1 MENNIFN
8 RKLIRLQQERNA
20 KNFFKYDYLQN
31 WTSKILFENF
41 CDRITIL
48 QNSKVNNNE
57 DNLNILEVGA
67 KNQYLPNVIQEYF
80 LTNNSQNCKIK
91 YYQSGFSSSFYSNNH
106 LQGIDIACLVA
117 DDQFLPFAS
126 NSFDVIFTNLNFH
139 FLNNPK
145 LFLDLVFR
153 ILKKNGILLISY
165 FGEGNL
171 LEFYLAIQRAQF
183 AIYQGNFPIIPPVVP
198 LNKLSQILQESKFA
212 NIVTNKEEFLVN
224 YPNFTTFLKDI
235 SKNSQGNFLNGR
247 NVNFIS
253 KRLLKSIEYYYLLAN
268 NKADT
273 NKVDGKKIEASFKIN
288 IAVASK
294 P

>member
-20 KNFFKYDYLQN
+20 KNFFKYEYLQN

-41 CDRITIL
+41 CDRISIL
-48 QNSKVNNNE
+48 QNSKVDNSE
-57 DNLNILEVGA
+57 DSLDILEVGA
-67 KNQYLPNVIQEYF
+67 KNQYLPDVIKEYF
-80 LTNNSQNCKIK
+80 LTNNNQNRKIN
-91 YYQSGFSSSFYSNNH
+91 YYQSSFSPNSYGNNH
-106 LQGIDIACLVA
+106 RQGIDIARLVA

-171 LEFYLAIQRAQF
+171 LDLYLAIQQAQF

-198 LNKLSQILQESKFA
+198 LNKLSQILQEARFA

-224 YPNFTTFLKDI
+224 YLNFTTFLKDI
-235 SKNSQGNFLNGR
+235 SKNSQGNFLKSR

-268 NKADT
+268 NKADS
-273 NKVDGKKIEASFKIN
+273 NKFDSKKIEVNFKIN